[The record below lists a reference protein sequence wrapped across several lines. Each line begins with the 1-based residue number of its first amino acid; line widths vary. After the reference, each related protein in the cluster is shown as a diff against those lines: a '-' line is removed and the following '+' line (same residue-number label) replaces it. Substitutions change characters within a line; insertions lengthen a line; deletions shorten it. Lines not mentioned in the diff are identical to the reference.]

1 MFLLRIFPKKFLYT
15 NLHLSQISDRL
26 GEGGCSVG
34 KEDAAQARRP
44 EFGSRVHLLVG
55 AASLPCN
62 PALKRKD
69 PPDKIYTSRLSI
81 HRVVQ
86 REHNCSEHVYY
97 TSSSNSLFPYSL
109 SPLAL
114 LAFAV
119 ELSVLSFSCK

>member
-1 MFLLRIFPKKFLYT
+1 M
-15 NLHLSQISDRL
+15 
-26 GEGGCSVG
+26 G

-81 HRVVQ
+81 HRVVEH
-86 REHNCSEHVYY
+86 EHNCSEHVYY
-97 TSSSNSLFPYSL
+97 TSR
-109 SPLAL
+109 
-114 LAFAV
+114 
-119 ELSVLSFSCK
+119 